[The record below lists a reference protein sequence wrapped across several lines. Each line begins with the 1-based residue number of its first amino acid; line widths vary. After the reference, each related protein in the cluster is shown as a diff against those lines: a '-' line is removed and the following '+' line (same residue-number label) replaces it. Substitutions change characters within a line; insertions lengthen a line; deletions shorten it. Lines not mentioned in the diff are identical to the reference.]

1 MHPSSAGLQA
11 FDATVAGWF
20 DVEDLIEMRAAVAH
34 ADSLFPASSAL
45 DALPEVAEPFQ
56 FAFGE
61 TVGEMGANDVIVC
74 RARVA

>member
-45 DALPEVAEPFQ
+45 DALPEVAEPF
-56 FAFGE
+56 
-61 TVGEMGANDVIVC
+61 
-74 RARVA
+74 